1 MEKIWLVIQREYI
14 TRVTKKSF
22 WLTTILGPLAIVI
35 FYIVVFFI
43 MNSSNETFN
52 VLIKDQGGLLKEA
65 NMADTETLFYQV
77 DQSGKSVED
86 LKKTYRKMGKD
97 ALLVIPADI
106 LTPNIQVEL
115 ITEAK
120 MGMGAQAQM
129 KSKLT
134 YILKQKRYQALGYEK
149 EKLIQV
155 ESSKLEIIAKQI
167 ENGEEKS
174 AGTIRA
180 MVIGSVM
187 GLLIYI
193 TIFMYGTMVM
203 RSVMEEKTNRIME
216 VIISTIKPF
225 QLMMGKIVGVSLVGL
240 TQFFIWGVLL
250 FGFTFIASLF
260 LGAGFSSPPPTMGQM
275 GAEQQLSNADV
286 ENLKYVVE
294 EILSANWF
302 KIIGSF
308 VLYFIGGYFLYAS
321 LFAAIGSAVSE
332 DMAEGQTLTIP
343 ITIPVAISFYIAM
356 ASLENPNSTL
366 AIVSSYIPFFSPI
379 VMTTRL
385 GFDPPYWQIL
395 LSLVLLYATCILCV
409 WIASR
414 IYRVGVLMYG
424 KKVTFK
430 ELAKW
435 AIQK

>member
-1 MEKIWLVIQREYI
+1 
-14 TRVTKKSF
+14 
-22 WLTTILGPLAIVI
+22 
-35 FYIVVFFI
+35 
-43 MNSSNETFN
+43 
-52 VLIKDQGGLLKEA
+52 
-65 NMADTETLFYQV
+65 
-77 DQSGKSVED
+77 
-86 LKKTYRKMGKD
+86 
-97 ALLVIPADI
+97 
-106 LTPNIQVEL
+106 
-115 ITEAK
+115 
-120 MGMGAQAQM
+120 
-129 KSKLT
+129 
-134 YILKQKRYQALGYEK
+134 
-149 EKLIQV
+149 
-155 ESSKLEIIAKQI
+155 
-167 ENGEEKS
+167 
-174 AGTIRA
+174 

-225 QLMMGKIVGVSLVGL
+225 QLMMGKIVGVGLVGL

-286 ENLKYVVE
+286 DNLRHVVE

-302 KIIGSF
+302 KIISSF

-385 GFDPPYWQIL
+385 GFDPPYWEIL
-395 LSLVLLYATCILCV
+395 LSLILLYATCILCV